1 MAQGKLETLAQRDVF
16 AEDGTRWRVTEA
28 LAHDVP
34 GAEAP
39 SCLIFDGG
47 SVCRRLWRFPYAWRE
62 LTDVSLLEIMERR
75 H

>member
-1 MAQGKLETLAQRDVF
+1 MTQGKLETVAQREVF

-34 GAEAP
+34 GAEAS

-47 SVCRRLWRFPYAWRE
+47 SICRRLWRFPVTWRD
-62 LTDVSLLEIMERR
+62 LPDGTLLEIMERR
-75 H
+75 R